1 MINLFPHIK
10 EVLDS
15 KPDEAQL
22 DKFLSDLRESL
33 ATSNKQFI
41 SFPLLAIAALV
52 AYHLVV
58 YEGGTITGLSYVNV
72 PNAKLFHRVFLVVPA
87 ALLAAVSCI
96 GYLRRC
102 QREVYDFLCIG
113 RCRIL
118 GKSSLH
124 ELRLPSDHILGTQW
138 LNFHGGVIGKIL
150 SRTIVVLSLLVFSLS
165 PALYIIHAA
174 YQNIVVF
181 GASDTLAIA
190 ASCVAITLS
199 VASLLVITLAMGITA
214 APIDWKSSKTP

>member
-1 MINLFPHIK
+1 MINLFPRIK

-33 ATSNKQFI
+33 STSNKQFI
-41 SFPLLAIAALV
+41 SFPLLAIASLV
-52 AYHLVV
+52 TYHLVV
-58 YEGGTITGLSYVNV
+58 YEGGTITALTYVNV
-72 PNAKLFHRVFLVVPA
+72 PNPKLFHRVFLVVPA
-87 ALLAAVSCI
+87 ALLSAVACI

-118 GKSSLH
+118 GASGLH

-138 LNFHGGVIGKIL
+138 LDFHGGVIGEVL
-150 SRTIVVLSLLVFSLS
+150 ARTIIVLSMLVFSLS

-174 YQNIVVF
+174 YQNIMAF
-181 GASDTLAIA
+181 GASDTLAVA
-190 ASCVAITLS
+190 ASCIPITLS
-199 VASLLVITLAMGITA
+199 VASLLVIILAMGITA
-214 APIDWKSSKTP
+214 VPVSA